1 MCYRKKSECM
11 SSRRNS
17 STWGTWLVIFICFV
31 LVGCVPRGTVT
42 STRDSVFVERYVER
56 YDTAYMVSPD
66 TAALRLLVEC
76 DSNNNAILSMLA
88 SERGERINASAKATN
103 DGGALL
109 VDVECGED
117 SLRVLV
123 EQLRETIRTTS
134 AHNEV
139 QVVKEKYIPPFAKF
153 TMWWFGITAAILLA
167 IAAVKIYSRFFA

>member
-1 MCYRKKSECM
+1 M

-17 STWGTWLVIFICFV
+17 STWCTWLVIFMCFV

-42 STRDSVFVERYVER
+42 RTRDSVFVERTIER
-56 YDTAYMVSPD
+56 HDTAYMVAPD
-66 TAALRLLVEC
+66 TAALRMLVEC
-76 DSNNNAILSMLA
+76 DSNNNAILAMLE

-103 DGGALL
+103 NGGALVL
-109 VDVECGED
+109 DVECGED

-139 QVVKEKYIPPFAKF
+139 RVVKEKYIPPFAKF
-153 TMWWFGITAAILLA
+153 TMWWFGISAAILLA
-167 IAAVKIYSRFFA
+167 VVAVKIYSKFFA

>member
-1 MCYRKKSECM
+1 MSLRCRCFTWNTWSWLIFFMCF
-11 SSRRNS
+11 
-17 STWGTWLVIFICFV
+17 LFI
-31 LVGCVPRGTVT
+31 GCVPRGTVLQRT
-42 STRDSVFVERYVER
+42 DSVFVERTIER
-56 YDTAYMVSPD
+56 IDTTYIVAPD

-76 DSNNNAILSMLA
+76 DSNNNAILAMLDT
-88 SERGERINASAKATN
+88 ERGERINASAKATN
-103 DGGALL
+103 AGGALL

-153 TMWWFGITAAILLA
+153 AMWWFGITAAILLA
-167 IAAVKIYSRFFA
+167 VAAVKIYRRFFA

>member
-1 MCYRKKSECM
+1 MCF
-11 SSRRNS
+11 
-17 STWGTWLVIFICFV
+17 LF
-31 LVGCVPRGTVT
+31 VGCVPRGTVLQRT
-42 STRDSVFVERYVER
+42 DSVFVERTIEWR
-56 YDTAYMVSPD
+56 DTTYMVAPD

-76 DSNNNAILSMLA
+76 DSNNNAILAMLE

-103 DGGALL
+103 NGGALM

-139 QVVKEKYIPPFAKF
+139 QVVKEKYIPSFAKF

>member
-1 MCYRKKSECM
+1 
-11 SSRRNS
+11 
-17 STWGTWLVIFICFV
+17 
-31 LVGCVPRGTVT
+31 
-42 STRDSVFVERYVER
+42 
-56 YDTAYMVSPD
+56 MVAPD
-66 TAALRLLVEC
+66 TAALRMLVEC
-76 DSNNNAILSMLA
+76 DRNNNAILAMLE
-88 SERGERINASAKATN
+88 SERGERINASAKATTS
-103 DGGALL
+103 GGALL

-153 TMWWFGITAAILLA
+153 TMWWFWITAAILLT